1 MQFDVKIRNVIE
13 NGKPLKALASV
24 TVDGSFT
31 IHNVRVI
38 KTENAQFVA
47 MPYYNDII
55 YPNEL
60 WRVHPKSAITKRNQW
75 MIDNSDALIAY
86 VEHEGD
92 GAARC
97 LHMAEKREIEI
108 IRL

>member
-1 MQFDVKIRNVIE
+1 MELLATAACVVPITSGVLRTNRMYDLSLSLVI
-13 NGKPLKALASV
+13 PYP
-24 TVDGSFT
+24 
-31 IHNVRVI
+31 
-38 KTENAQFVA
+38 VA
-47 MPYYNDII
+47 DMKYYEDYYNDII
-55 YPNEL
+55 DPTEL

-75 MIDNSDALIAY
+75 KIDNSDALIAY
-86 VEHEGD
+86 VEHEGG

>member
-1 MQFDVKIRNVIE
+1 MTAD
-13 NGKPLKALASV
+13 
-24 TVDGSFT
+24 TVNSHPRLPKRYYED
-31 IHNVRVI
+31 
-38 KTENAQFVA
+38 
-47 MPYYNDII
+47 YYNDII

-60 WRVHPKSAITKRNQW
+60 WRVHSKSAITKRNQW

-86 VEHEGD
+86 VEHEGG